1 MRLFYAALAL
11 EANTFLPIPTSY
23 QSFLDKLYYLP
34 GKHPDL
40 SGHQTGAVGAVRAA
54 AKRDGFELIEGSC
67 YAAQPGGAASREA
80 YERMRDEILGQLKAA
95 LPVDCAVFNLHGAMV
110 AHGYDDCEGDFLER
124 VRALVGPACVI
135 GVELDPHCH
144 LTKKR
149 CAMADVIVLFKE
161 YPHTDFVER
170 GEEMVDLTLRAIRRE
185 IKPAKS
191 VYDCRVIQS
200 FPTSIQPMRGLVD
213 KIMALEGENR
223 VLSVSIAHGFYYG
236 DVPESG
242 ARILVLTD
250 DAKPHGDKLA
260 EEIGR
265 ELIALKE
272 QAAPPE
278 YSVDGAIDF
287 ALAHPGGPI
296 VIADTTDNAG
306 GGAPSDNTTFVH
318 RLIARGVQG
327 AAVAPIWDPIAVRLA
342 FDAGEGAK
350 LPFRFGGK
358 IAKAS
363 GQPVDAEVEIIRC
376 VKNAFQSFS
385 GAVVPIGDA
394 ASVRMGGVEAVLIST
409 RSQGMGLDLF
419 SNLGVDPK
427 KRKILV
433 VKSNQH
439 FYAAFSQIA
448 AHIIYAEGD
457 GPLPR
462 HYAKLPWTKVQRPIW
477 PLDAET
483 KPGLII

>member
-23 QSFLDKLYYLP
+23 QAFVEKIYYPP
-34 GKHPDL
+34 GQHPEKA
-40 SGHQTGAVGAVRAA
+40 GHQTGAVAAARAA
-54 AKRDGFELIEGSC
+54 AKRDGFELVEGSC
-67 YAAQPGGAASREA
+67 YAAQPGGAASRDA
-80 YERMRDEILGQLKAA
+80 YERMRDEILGQLKTA
-95 LPVDCAVFNLHGAMV
+95 LPVDGCFFNLHGAMV

-124 VRALVGPACVI
+124 VRAMVGQHAVI

-149 CAMADVIVLFKE
+149 CTAADVIVLFKE
-161 YPHTDFVER
+161 YPHTDFAAR
-170 GEEMVDLTLRAIRRE
+170 GAEMVDITLRTIRGE
-185 IKPAKS
+185 IKPVKS
-191 VYDCRVIQS
+191 VYDCRLIQS

-213 KIMALEGENR
+213 KITALEGKNR
-223 VLSVSIAHGFYYG
+223 VLSISIAHCFYYG
-236 DVPESG
+236 DVPECG

-265 ELIALKE
+265 ELIALRE

-278 YSVDGAIDF
+278 YSIDRAIEA

-327 AAVAPIWDPIAVRLA
+327 AAVAPIWDPMAVRMA

-358 IAKAS
+358 TAKSS
-363 GQPVDAEVEIIRC
+363 GPPVDAEVEVIRC
-376 VKNAFQSFS
+376 VRNAHQSFS
-385 GAVVPIGDA
+385 GAVVGLGDA
-394 ASVRMGGVEAVLIST
+394 ASLRMNGVSVVLIST
-409 RSQGMGLDLF
+409 RSQGMGIDLF
-419 SNLGVDPK
+419 SNLGIDPK
-427 KRKILV
+427 QQKILV

-439 FYAAFSQIA
+439 FYASFSQIA
-448 AHIIYAEGD
+448 AQVLYAEGD

-462 HYAKLPWTKVQRPIW
+462 HYAKLPWKKVQRPIW
-477 PLDAET
+477 PLDQTTE
-483 KPGLII
+483 PRLII

>member
-23 QSFLDKLYYLP
+23 QAFVEKLYFLP
-34 GKHPDL
+34 GKHPEKA
-40 SGHQTGAVGAVRAA
+40 GHQTGAIAAVRAA
-54 AKRDGFELIEGSC
+54 ARRDGFELIEGSC
-67 YAAQPGGAASREA
+67 YAAQPGGAASRDA

-95 LPVDCAVFNLHGAMV
+95 LPVDGAVFNLHGAMV
-110 AHGYDDCEGDFLER
+110 AHGYDDCEGDFLTR
-124 VRALVGPACVI
+124 VRELVGPKAVI

-149 CAMADVIVLFKE
+149 CAAADVIVLFKE
-161 YPHTDFVER
+161 YPHTDFAAR

-185 IKPAKS
+185 IKPVKS
-191 VYDCRVIQS
+191 VFDCRVIQS

-213 KIMALEGENR
+213 KITALEGKER

-236 DVPESG
+236 DAPESG
-242 ARILVLTD
+242 ARVLVLTD
-250 DAKPHGDKLA
+250 DAKQHGDRLA

-265 ELIALKE
+265 ELIALRE

-278 YSVDGAIDF
+278 YSVDGAIDA
-287 ALAHPGGPI
+287 ALAHPGGPT

-306 GGAPSDNTTFVH
+306 GGAPSDNTTFIH
-318 RLIARGVQG
+318 RLIARGAQG
-327 AAVAPIWDPIAVRLA
+327 AAVAPVWDPMAVRAA

-358 IAKAS
+358 TAKAS
-363 GQPVDAEVEIIRC
+363 GLPVDAEVEVIRC
-376 VKNAFQSFS
+376 VRNAHQSFS

-394 ASVRMGGVEAVLIST
+394 ASIRMGGVEAVLIST
-409 RSQGMGLDLF
+409 RAQGMGTDLF
-419 SNLGVDPK
+419 SNLGIDPK
-427 KRKILV
+427 QRKILV

-439 FYAAFSQIA
+439 FYASFSQIA
-448 AHIIYAEGD
+448 VQVLYAEGD

-462 HYAKLPWTKVQRPIW
+462 DYARLPWKKVQRPIW
-477 PLDAET
+477 PLDATTE
-483 KPGLII
+483 PRLII

>member
-23 QSFLDKLYYLP
+23 QAFVEKLYYPP
-34 GKHPDL
+34 GKHPENA
-40 SGHQTGAVGAVRAA
+40 GHQTGAIATVRAR

-67 YAAQPGGAASREA
+67 YAAQPGGAASRA
-80 YERMRDEILGQLKAA
+80 GYERMRDEILGQLKAA
-95 LPVDCAVFNLHGAMV
+95 LPVDGAVFNLHGAMV

-124 VRALVGPACVI
+124 VRALAGPNAVI

-144 LTKKR
+144 LTRKR
-149 CAMADVIVLFKE
+149 CALADVIVLFKE

-170 GEEMVDLTLRAIRRE
+170 GEEMIDLTLRTIRGE
-185 IKPAKS
+185 IKPVKS
-191 VYDCRVIQS
+191 VFDCRVIAS
-200 FPTSIQPMRGLVD
+200 FPTTIQPMRGLVD
-213 KIMALEGENR
+213 KIMVLEGKDR
-223 VLSVSIAHGFYYG
+223 VLSVSIGHCFPYG
-236 DVPESG
+236 DVPECG
-242 ARILVLTD
+242 ARVLVLTD
-250 DAKPHGDKLA
+250 NAKPHGDKLA

-265 ELIALKE
+265 ELIAFRE
-272 QAAPPE
+272 QAAPPP
-278 YSVDGAIDF
+278 YTVDGAIDF

-306 GGAPSDNTTFVH
+306 GGAPSDNTTFIR

-327 AAVAPIWDPIAVRLA
+327 AAVAPIWDPVAVRLA

-363 GQPVDAEVEIIRC
+363 GPPVDAEVEVIRC
-376 VKNAFQSFS
+376 VPNAFQSFS
-385 GAVVPIGDA
+385 GAVVGIGDA
-394 ASVRMGGVEAVLIST
+394 ASIRMGGVEAVLIST
-409 RSQGMGLDLF
+409 RAQGMGIDLF
-419 SNLGVDPK
+419 SNLGIDPK
-427 KRKILV
+427 QRKILV

-439 FYAAFSQIA
+439 FYASFSQIA
-448 AHIIYAEGD
+448 AQVIYAEGD

-462 HYAKLPWTKVQRPIW
+462 DYPKLPWQKVQRPIW
-477 PLDAET
+477 PLDATTE
-483 KPGLII
+483 PRLII